1 MTLVPI
7 SSNQGQMLFT
17 WRVVKHWNRLL
28 RETVKSPSL
37 EIFAAQLGVRLSKLM
52 KCGCCTA
59 VSRAEA
65 MRDPFLP
72 RLLHQCIISMPV
84 QFVLIQSPFFFFSL
98 IFLFSPSEELIKG
111 LKVREILLAHLMGI
125 VFLISA
131 FLFVFLQKFCSSY
144 FSLKQLKSLSKPSE
158 CLVPTVFLL
167 HSGKCTASQT
177 ISIPVCFIP

>member
-1 MTLVPI
+1 MGMGQGRGEQLSPLSTGVSPQLQPRDFLGSAWKHSEWNHIIEWLELEDDIVT
-7 SSNQGQMLFT
+7 SHCCEQGWSNDRSLPAQT
-17 WRVVKHWNRLL
+17 APSVHYSNACSIRLN
-28 RETVKSPSL
+28 T
-37 EIFAAQLGVRLSKLM
+37 I
-52 KCGCCTA
+52 
-59 VSRAEA
+59 
-65 MRDPFLP
+65 PF
-72 RLLHQCIISMPV
+72 
-84 QFVLIQSPFFFFSL
+84 PFFPL

>member
-52 KCGCCTA
+52 KRGCCTA

-84 QFVLIQSPFFFFSL
+84 QFVLIQSPFFFFFPHFS
-98 IFLFSPSEELIKG
+98 IFTFRRTDKRTESEG
-111 LKVREILLAHLMGI
+111 NTTCTSHGHCVSN
-125 VFLISA
+125 IS
-131 FLFVFLQKFCSSY
+131 
-144 FSLKQLKSLSKPSE
+144 FSLCLSTKV
-158 CLVPTVFLL
+158 LFLL
-167 HSGKCTASQT
+167 FLPETT
-177 ISIPVCFIP
+177 